1 MRKLLPTL
9 VLGSGVIIGFVACS
23 SDASGPPPPSGV
35 CSGSTFSLAP
45 LEGRVMTA
53 ADVPCLT
60 IAADGGTYVVVPQFP
75 SASAANNP
83 VAFTIAAGNASTSMR
98 VVTATKRALP
108 TQLSAAQS
116 GPESGALQRQF
127 EHMQRSR
134 ERALGAEAKASN
146 MARGPL
152 ANRVLATVAPPAI
165 GSTRT
170 FQVRKSLDSN
180 PSYATDTAVLK
191 YAGNH
196 LLIYVSKNAPAPPTN
211 GFSDAQISA
220 FGNTFD
226 LDLYAIDV
234 ATFGQPTDI
243 DGNGRVLVL
252 ITPLV
257 NKLTAS
263 NTCQTQGYIAGF
275 FDAPD
280 LVPSES
286 HSNDAELFYALAP
299 DPQGTFSCVHN
310 VSSVGEITPST
321 FIHEFQHMI
330 SFGQHFIIRD
340 GDEEDA
346 WLNEGLSHIAEELG
360 SRYYEN
366 RFPPP
371 TGRTDPA
378 QLFPDSAQGFITGD
392 VYNSYHYLLDP
403 SSTDANDAPSVSD
416 WAADGSLVERG
427 AVWLFLRWLG
437 DQQDS
442 TIYGRLDQTS
452 KTGVPNVEAAS
463 GASFTTLFGEFALAL
478 YTDSLPGVPRSSVP
492 SQFRFKSR
500 NLRAIYAREN
510 LVNNANY
517 PVAFPIELKA
527 LDPGSQVNA
536 SMYPGTVDFYVL
548 TAPSSGNPV
557 VMTFKPSSGTFDASL
572 NAQMSVFHCPSASA
586 CQ

>member
-1 MRKLLPTL
+1 
-9 VLGSGVIIGFVACS
+9 
-23 SDASGPPPPSGV
+23 
-35 CSGSTFSLAP
+35 
-45 LEGRVMTA
+45 MTA

-60 IAADGGTYVVVPQFP
+60 IPADGGTYLVVPQFP

-83 VAFTIAAGNASTSMR
+83 VDFT
-98 VVTATKRALP
+98 
-108 TQLSAAQS
+108 LSAAS
-116 GPESGALQRQF
+116 SSTTMRIVTAERRVLPPAASTVGPESGALQRQF
-127 EHMQRSR
+127 EHSLRVR
-134 ERALGAEAKASN
+134 ERAVGAAALASG

-152 ANRVLATVAPPAI
+152 ANRVQASVAPPPL
-165 GSTRT
+165 GSTRS
-170 FQVRKSLDSN
+170 FQVRKSLDAN
-180 PSYATDTAVLK
+180 PAYATDTATLK
-191 YAGNH
+191 YAGTH
-196 LLIYVSKNAPAPPTN
+196 LLIYVSTNAPAPPTN
-211 GFSDAQISA
+211 GFTDSQISA

-243 DGNGRVLVL
+243 DGNGRVIVL
-252 ITPLV
+252 ISPLV

-310 VSSVGEITPST
+310 VDAVGQITPST

-330 SFGQHFIIRD
+330 SFGQHFLLRD
-340 GDEEDA
+340 GNEEDA

-366 RFPPP
+366 KFPPP
-371 TGRTDPA
+371 TGRTNPA

-403 SSTDANDAPSVSD
+403 SSTDVNDAPSVSD

-442 TIYGRLDQTS
+442 TLYGRLDQTD
-452 KTGVPNVEAAS
+452 KIGVPNLEAAS
-463 GASFTTLFGEFALAL
+463 GESFTTLFGEFALAL
-478 YTDSLPGVPRSSVP
+478 YTDSLPGVPRTDVP
-492 SQFRFKSR
+492 PQFRFKSR
-500 NLRAIYAREN
+500 NLRAIFAREN
-510 LVNNANY
+510 LVNAPNF
-517 PVAFPIELKA
+517 PVPFPIALKSLA
-527 LDPGSQVNA
+527 PGSQVNG

-548 TAPSSGNPV
+548 NAPSSGNAV
-557 VMTFKPSSGTFDASL
+557 TMTFKPSSGSFDASL
-572 NAQMSVFHCPSASA
+572 NAQVSVFHCPSSA
-586 CQ
+586 ACH

>member
-9 VLGSGVIIGFVACS
+9 VFGSSVIVALVACS
-23 SDASGPPPPSGV
+23 NDSSGPPPPSGV
-35 CSGSTFSLAP
+35 CSGSSFSVAALQ
-45 LEGRVMTA
+45 GRVMTA

-60 IAADGGTYVVVPQFP
+60 IPADGGTYLVVPQFP
-75 SASAANNP
+75 TASAANNP
-83 VAFTIAAGNASTSMR
+83 VNFSLAATSASTTMR
-98 VVTATKRALP
+98 VVTASKRVLP
-108 TQLSAAQS
+108 SQMSTLLS
-116 GPESGALQRQF
+116 GPESGVLQRQF
-127 EHMQRSR
+127 EHTLRAR
-134 ERALGAEAKASN
+134 ERAVGAAAKASG
-146 MARGPL
+146 MARGQL
-152 ANRVLATVAPPAI
+152 ANRVQASVVPPV
-165 GSTRT
+165 GSTRS
-170 FQVRKSLDSN
+170 FQVRKSLNAN
-180 PSYATDTAVLK
+180 PAYATDTAILK
-191 YAGNH
+191 YAGTH
-196 LLIYVSKNAPAPPTN
+196 LLIYVSKNAPAAPTN
-211 GFSDAQISA
+211 GFTDSQISA

-243 DGNGRVLVL
+243 DGNGRVIVL

-263 NTCQTQGYIAGF
+263 NTCQSQGYIAGF

-280 LVPSES
+280 LVPSET

-330 SFGQHFIIRD
+330 SFGQHFIERD

-366 RFPPP
+366 KFPSP
-371 TGRTDPA
+371 TGRTNPE

-392 VYNSYHYLLDP
+392 IYDSYHYLLDP
-403 SSTDANDAPSVSD
+403 ASTDANDAPSVSD

-427 AVWLFLRWLG
+427 AVWLFLRWAG

-442 TIYGRLDQTS
+442 TLYGRLDQTD
-452 KTGVPNVEAAS
+452 KTGVPNLETAS
-463 GASFTTLFGEFALAL
+463 GESFTTLFGEFALAL
-478 YTDSLPGVPRSSVP
+478 YTDSLPGVARTDIPP
-492 SQFRFKSR
+492 QFRFKSR

-510 LVNNANY
+510 LVNSANY
-517 PVAFPIELKA
+517 PFSFPIALKP
-527 LDPGSQVNA
+527 LDVGSQVNG
-536 SMYPGTVDFYVL
+536 SMYPGTVDYYVL
-548 TAPSSGNPV
+548 HAPSSGNAV
-557 VMTFKPSSGTFDASL
+557 TMTFEPSSGSFDAAL
-572 NAQMSVFHCPSASA
+572 NAQVSVFHCPSSAA